1 MVYTRTFTSSKQNM
15 HKVSHFLTFQELCA
29 FFHSIKLFLCF
40 ENQIPLCGK
49 CTHEIPFTNPAPPH
63 FQLYFGLYYHF
74 TRKSE
79 ILVFLICS
87 YKIAKKKK
95 GKQWKEK
102 KANLV
107 QVEAKN
113 MYLFYMYIIILFSL
127 SVYRLCFFKFLSA
140 TVEKSFELELHR
152 SKSQKLYEFY
162 VLCYELYEFL
172 KTWVVCVSSHMRLVF
187 MHTTLMWLYKIIARI
202 RLPIN
207 MVVVQKIRRYTPEP
221 EELFGLLSIFFATF
235 KSPNVVGLVQQ
246 ALASISL

>member
-49 CTHEIPFTNPAPPH
+49 CTHEIPLTNPAPPH

-140 TVEKSFELELHR
+140 TVEKELWTWIAQIKKPKTIR
-152 SKSQKLYEFY
+152 I
-162 VLCYELYEFL
+162 LCVMLRVIWIL
-172 KTWVVCVSSHMRLVF
+172 KDVSCMRKFTHEIGIYAHYLDV
-187 MHTTLMWLYKIIARI
+187 I
-202 RLPIN
+202 
-207 MVVVQKIRRYTPEP
+207 V
-221 EELFGLLSIFFATF
+221 
-235 KSPNVVGLVQQ
+235 
-246 ALASISL
+246 